1 MSDQATNP
9 NQSAKPAW
17 MMASSADEGQ
27 TSASAAAPAPAAPA
41 AAAKPAAPAANTAP
55 MSVAERAR
63 AAALAAQQARAG
75 GAAPAPAAP
84 AASKPAAAPASA
96 PAPAAA
102 PKPAAAVAST
112 AGMSVAE
119 RARAAA
125 KAAQQA
131 REGGAPAPEA
141 PAAPAPAPAAPPPA
155 PKPAAAASTAGMSVA
170 ERARAAAKA
179 AQSGGAMAAP
189 AAPAPAAPAAAPKPA
204 APAPAAAP
212 AAPKAAP
219 AAGGAAAMALPARP
233 AAAPAPAKREEPVYT
248 PPGGVTR
255 REFLNYIWGASMA
268 LLLAESAVL
277 TYLFSFPRFRAG
289 DFGGKIAV
297 SVTDFPQLNA
307 DPVPNNVGKFWMVNT
322 AKGVMT
328 HYKICTHLG
337 CLYKWD
343 ESAKIFSCP
352 CHGSQ
357 FSYDGTYRAGPAP
370 RGLDRFS
377 FEVVDASEK
386 VLFTSK
392 DGMPVDLKQYP
403 NAAKVLVNTGDK
415 VTGIVRV

>member
-9 NQSAKPAW
+9 KQSEKPAW
-17 MMASSADEGQ
+17 MLASSADDSKAGSG
-27 TSASAAAPAPAAPA
+27 TPAPAPAASA
-41 AAAKPAAPAANTAP
+41 APAKPAAPAANAAP
-55 MSVAERAR
+55 MTVAERAR

-75 GAAPAPAAP
+75 GAAPTPAAP
-84 AASKPAAAPASA
+84 AADKP
-96 PAPAAA
+96 AA
-102 PKPAAAVAST
+102 PKPAAAPVSAPAPAANT

-125 KAAQQA
+125 KAAQTA
-131 REGGAPAPEA
+131 REGGAPVVSAPA
-141 PAAPAPAPAAPPPA
+141 PVTAAAPAPTPVAKPAAPV
-155 PKPAAAASTAGMSVA
+155 AASTAGMSVA

-179 AQSGGAMAAP
+179 AQSGGSPAP
-189 AAPAPAAPAAAPKPA
+189 VAKPAPAVAAAPAPAPKPAAAAPKPA
-204 APAPAAAP
+204 APV
-212 AAPKAAP
+212 
-219 AAGGAAAMALPARP
+219 GGAAAIAMPARP
-233 AAAPAPAKREEPVYT
+233 APAPAKREEPVYV

-297 SVTDFPQLNA
+297 GVSEFPQLNGNPA
-307 DPVPNNVGKFWMVNT
+307 PNNVGKFWMVST
-322 AKGVMT
+322 EKGVMT

-337 CLYKWD
+337 CIYGWD

-357 FSYDGTYRAGPAP
+357 FQYDGTYRAGPAP

-377 FEVVDASEK
+377 FEIVDATDK
-386 VLFTSK
+386 VLVESK
-392 DGMPVDLKQYP
+392 DGTAIDLKKYP
-403 NAAKVLVNTGDK
+403 DAAKILVNTGNK
-415 VTGIVRV
+415 ITGIARA

>member
-179 AQSGGAMAAP
+179 AQSGGAVAAP
-189 AAPAPAAPAAAPKPA
+189 AAPAPAAPAAAPKA

>member
-9 NQSAKPAW
+9 KQSEKPAW
-17 MMASSADEGQ
+17 MLASSADDSKAGSG
-27 TSASAAAPAPAAPA
+27 TPAPAPAASA
-41 AAAKPAAPAANTAP
+41 APAKPAAPAANAAP
-55 MSVAERAR
+55 MTVAERAR

-75 GAAPAPAAP
+75 GAAPTPAAP
-84 AASKPAAAPASA
+84 AADKP
-96 PAPAAA
+96 AA
-102 PKPAAAVAST
+102 PKPAAAPVSAPAPAANT

-125 KAAQQA
+125 KAAQTA
-131 REGGAPAPEA
+131 REGGAPVVSAPA
-141 PAAPAPAPAAPPPA
+141 HVTTAAPAPTPVAKPAAPV
-155 PKPAAAASTAGMSVA
+155 AASTAGMSVA

-179 AQSGGAMAAP
+179 AQSGGSPAPVATPAPTAA
-189 AAPAPAAPAAAPKPA
+189 AAPAPAPKPVATAPKPA
-204 APAPAAAP
+204 APV
-212 AAPKAAP
+212 
-219 AAGGAAAMALPARP
+219 GGAAAIAMPARP
-233 AAAPAPAKREEPVYT
+233 APAPAKREEPVYV

-297 SVTDFPQLNA
+297 GVSEFPQLNGNPA
-307 DPVPNNVGKFWMVNT
+307 PNNVGKFWMVST
-322 AKGVMT
+322 EKGVMT

-337 CLYKWD
+337 CIYGWD

-357 FSYDGTYRAGPAP
+357 FQYDGTYRAGPAP

-377 FEVVDASEK
+377 FEVVDATDK
-386 VLFTSK
+386 VLVESK
-392 DGMPVDLKQYP
+392 DGTAIDLKKYP
-403 NAAKVLVNTGDK
+403 DAAKILVNTGNK
-415 VTGIVRV
+415 ITGIARA

>member
-9 NQSAKPAW
+9 KQSEKPAW
-17 MMASSADEGQ
+17 MLASSADDSKAGSG
-27 TSASAAAPAPAAPA
+27 TPAPAPAASA
-41 AAAKPAAPAANTAP
+41 APAKPAAPAANAAP
-55 MSVAERAR
+55 MTVAERAR

-75 GAAPAPAAP
+75 GAAPTPAAP
-84 AASKPAAAPASA
+84 AADKPAAPKPAATPVSA
-96 PAPAAA
+96 PAPAAN
-102 PKPAAAVAST
+102 T

-125 KAAQQA
+125 KAAQTA
-131 REGGAPAPEA
+131 REGGAPVVSAPA
-141 PAAPAPAPAAPPPA
+141 PVTAAAPAPTPVAKPAAPV
-155 PKPAAAASTAGMSVA
+155 AASTAGMSVA

-179 AQSGGAMAAP
+179 AQSGGSPAP
-189 AAPAPAAPAAAPKPA
+189 VAKPAPAVTAAAPAPAPKPVAPVAAAPKPA
-204 APAPAAAP
+204 APV
-212 AAPKAAP
+212 
-219 AAGGAAAMALPARP
+219 GGAAAIAMPARP
-233 AAAPAPAKREEPVYT
+233 APAPAKREEPVYV

-297 SVTDFPQLNA
+297 GVSEFPQLNGNPA
-307 DPVPNNVGKFWMVNT
+307 PNNVGKFWMVST
-322 AKGVMT
+322 EKGVMT

-337 CLYKWD
+337 CIYGWD

-357 FSYDGTYRAGPAP
+357 FQYDGTYRAGPAP

-377 FEVVDASEK
+377 FEIVDATDK
-386 VLFTSK
+386 VLVESK
-392 DGMPVDLKQYP
+392 DGTAIDLKKYP
-403 NAAKVLVNTGDK
+403 DAAKILVNTGNK
-415 VTGIVRV
+415 ITGIARA

>member
-179 AQSGGAMAAP
+179 AQSGGAVA
-189 AAPAPAAPAAAPKPA
+189 APAAPAAAPKPA

>member
-9 NQSAKPAW
+9 KQSEKPAW
-17 MMASSADEGQ
+17 MLASSADDSKAGSG
-27 TSASAAAPAPAAPA
+27 TPAPASAASATP
-41 AAAKPAAPAANTAP
+41 AKPAAPAANAAP
-55 MSVAERAR
+55 MTVAERAR

-75 GAAPAPAAP
+75 GAAPTPAAP
-84 AASKPAAAPASA
+84 AADKP
-96 PAPAAA
+96 AA
-102 PKPAAAVAST
+102 PKPAAAPVSAPAPAANT

-125 KAAQQA
+125 KAAQTA
-131 REGGAPAPEA
+131 REGGAPVVSAPA
-141 PAAPAPAPAAPPPA
+141 PVTTAAPAPTPVAKPAAPV
-155 PKPAAAASTAGMSVA
+155 AASTAGMSVA

-179 AQSGGAMAAP
+179 AQSGGSPAPVAKPAPTAA
-189 AAPAPAAPAAAPKPA
+189 AAPAPAPKPVATAPKPA
-204 APAPAAAP
+204 APV
-212 AAPKAAP
+212 
-219 AAGGAAAMALPARP
+219 GGAAAIAMPARP
-233 AAAPAPAKREEPVYT
+233 APAPAKREEPVYV

-297 SVTDFPQLNA
+297 GVSEFPQLNGNPA
-307 DPVPNNVGKFWMVNT
+307 PNNVGKFWMVST
-322 AKGVMT
+322 EKGVMT

-337 CLYKWD
+337 CIYGWD

-357 FSYDGTYRAGPAP
+357 FQYDGTYRAGPAP

-377 FEVVDASEK
+377 FEVVDATDK
-386 VLFTSK
+386 VLVESK
-392 DGMPVDLKQYP
+392 DGTAIDLKKYP
-403 NAAKVLVNTGDK
+403 DAAKILVNTGNK
-415 VTGIVRV
+415 ITGIARA

>member
-9 NQSAKPAW
+9 KQSEKPAW
-17 MMASSADEGQ
+17 MLASSADDSKAGSG
-27 TSASAAAPAPAAPA
+27 TPAPAPAASA
-41 AAAKPAAPAANTAP
+41 APAKPAAPAANAAP
-55 MSVAERAR
+55 MTVAERAR

-75 GAAPAPAAP
+75 GAAPTPAAP
-84 AASKPAAAPASA
+84 VADKP
-96 PAPAAA
+96 AA
-102 PKPAAAVAST
+102 PKPAAAPVSAPAPAANT

-125 KAAQQA
+125 KAAQTA
-131 REGGAPAPEA
+131 REGGAPVVSAPA
-141 PAAPAPAPAAPPPA
+141 PVTEAAPAPAPVAKPAAP
-155 PKPAAAASTAGMSVA
+155 AAASTAGMSVA

-179 AQSGGAMAAP
+179 AQSGGSPAP
-189 AAPAPAAPAAAPKPA
+189 VAKPVPAVAAAPAPAPKPA
-204 APAPAAAP
+204 APVAAAP
-212 AAPKAAP
+212 KPTAPV
-219 AAGGAAAMALPARP
+219 GGAAAIAMPARP
-233 AAAPAPAKREEPVYT
+233 APAPAKREEPVYV

-297 SVTDFPQLNA
+297 GVSEFPQLNG
-307 DPVPNNVGKFWMVNT
+307 DPVPNNVGKFWMVST
-322 AKGVMT
+322 DKGIMT

-343 ESAKIFSCP
+343 ESAKIFACP

-357 FSYDGTYRAGPAP
+357 FKYDGTYRAGPAP

-377 FEVVDASEK
+377 FEVLDASDK
-386 VLFTSK
+386 VLVLSK
-392 DGMPVDLKQYP
+392 EGTPIDLKQYP
-403 NAAKVLVNTGDK
+403 TATKILVNTGDK
-415 VTGIVRV
+415 VTGIARA

>member
-9 NQSAKPAW
+9 KQSEKPAW
-17 MMASSADEGQ
+17 MLASSADDSKAGSG
-27 TSASAAAPAPAAPA
+27 TPAPASAASATP
-41 AAAKPAAPAANTAP
+41 AKPAAPAANAAP
-55 MSVAERAR
+55 MTVAERAR

-75 GAAPAPAAP
+75 GAAPTPAAT
-84 AASKPAAAPASA
+84 AADKPAAAPVSA
-96 PAPAAA
+96 PAPAAN
-102 PKPAAAVAST
+102 T

-125 KAAQQA
+125 KAAQTE
-131 REGGAPAPEA
+131 REGGASSASATAPATE
-141 PAAPAPAPAAPPPA
+141 AAPAPVV
-155 PKPAAAASTAGMSVA
+155 KPAASTAGMSVA

-179 AQSGGAMAAP
+179 AQSGGS
-189 AAPAPAAPAAAPKPA
+189 PAPVAKPAPAAAPKPA
-204 APAPAAAP
+204 APVAAVPKP
-212 AAPKAAP
+212 AAPV
-219 AAGGAAAMALPARP
+219 GGAAAIAMPARP
-233 AAAPAPAKREEPVYT
+233 APAPAKREEPVYV

-297 SVTDFPQLNA
+297 GVSEFPQLNG
-307 DPVPNNVGKFWMVNT
+307 DPVANNVGKFWMVST
-322 AKGVMT
+322 DKGIMT

-343 ESAKIFSCP
+343 ESAKVFACP

-357 FSYDGTYRAGPAP
+357 FKYDGIYRAGPAP

-377 FEVVDASEK
+377 FELLDASDK
-386 VLFTSK
+386 VLVISAEGT
-392 DGMPVDLKQYP
+392 PIDLKQYP
-403 NAAKVLVNTGDK
+403 TATKVLVNTGDK
-415 VTGIVRV
+415 VTGITRA

>member
-9 NQSAKPAW
+9 KQSEKPAW
-17 MMASSADEGQ
+17 MLASSADDSKAGSG
-27 TSASAAAPAPAAPA
+27 TPAPAPAASA
-41 AAAKPAAPAANTAP
+41 APAKPAAPAANAAP
-55 MSVAERAR
+55 MTVAERAR

-75 GAAPAPAAP
+75 GAAPTPAAP
-84 AASKPAAAPASA
+84 AADKP
-96 PAPAAA
+96 AA
-102 PKPAAAVAST
+102 PKPAAAPVSAPAPAANT

-125 KAAQQA
+125 KAAQTA
-131 REGGAPAPEA
+131 REGGAPVVSAPA
-141 PAAPAPAPAAPPPA
+141 PVTTAAPAPTPVAKPAAPV
-155 PKPAAAASTAGMSVA
+155 AASTAGMSVA

-179 AQSGGAMAAP
+179 AQSGGSPAPVAKPAPTAA
-189 AAPAPAAPAAAPKPA
+189 AAPAPAPKPVATAPKPA
-204 APAPAAAP
+204 APV
-212 AAPKAAP
+212 
-219 AAGGAAAMALPARP
+219 GGAAAIAMPARP
-233 AAAPAPAKREEPVYT
+233 APAPAKREEPVYV

-297 SVTDFPQLNA
+297 GVSEFPQLNGNPA
-307 DPVPNNVGKFWMVNT
+307 PNNVGKFWMVST
-322 AKGVMT
+322 EKGVMT

-337 CLYKWD
+337 CIYGWD

-357 FSYDGTYRAGPAP
+357 FQYDGTYRAGPAP

-377 FEVVDASEK
+377 FEVVDATDK
-386 VLFTSK
+386 VLVESK
-392 DGMPVDLKQYP
+392 DGTAIDLKKYP
-403 NAAKVLVNTGDK
+403 DAAKILVNTGNK
-415 VTGIVRV
+415 ITGIARA